1 MNSPSNT
8 VQVALECPAS
18 ERTEIRRIAQRSSL
32 GVEAFEYHLLKPRT
46 SRHPL
51 LKGAYELWRDEW
63 RATLEELEGSAHIH
77 SDEFVR
83 QDEISVLS
91 VDQQCVSVT
100 GLRWLDLSLP
110 MAREDSY
117 FRGWPDDMVQRLGSG
132 VVGISGNTIVRSE
145 WRRTLID
152 PSSERPGEPMPLS
165 LVTLALAL
173 RRFIDVPTENVI
185 GVSRNDRSMNRVGA
199 AIGALKIGQITIH
212 GVDSDVMIVPLA
224 NAAPRGAVVDALWGR
239 RHQE

>member
-8 VQVALECPAS
+8 VHVALDCPAS
-18 ERTEIRRIAQRSSL
+18 ERTEIRRKAQRPSL
-32 GVEAFEYHLLKPRT
+32 GVEALEYHLLKPRT

-51 LKGAYELWRDEW
+51 LRSAYELWRDEW
-63 RATLEELEGSAHIH
+63 QATFAELEGITHIH

-91 VDQQCVSVT
+91 IGQRCVSVT

-117 FRGWPDDMVQRLGSG
+117 FTGWPEDVVQRLGSG

-145 WRRTLID
+145 WRGTLVD
-152 PSSERPGEPMPLS
+152 PSAELQGNPMPLS
-165 LVTLALAL
+165 LATVALAI
-173 RRFIDVPTENVI
+173 RRFMEVGTENVI
-185 GVSRNDRSMNRVGA
+185 GVTRNDRSMNRVAEAVGA
-199 AIGALKIGQITIH
+199 IKLGQIKLH
-212 GVDSDVMIVPLA
+212 GVDSDLIVITRA
-224 NAAPRGAVVDALWGR
+224 NATPSGPVVDALWGR
-239 RHQE
+239 RS